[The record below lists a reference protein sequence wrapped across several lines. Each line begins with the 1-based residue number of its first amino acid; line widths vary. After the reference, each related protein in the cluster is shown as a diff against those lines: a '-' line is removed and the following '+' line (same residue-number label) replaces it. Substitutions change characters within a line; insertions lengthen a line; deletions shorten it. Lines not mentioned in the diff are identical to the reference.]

1 MRITIRPGTNE
12 DIPWI
17 QRLMAEGT
25 RDGHFGQ
32 TVPHQALQ
40 MLNQILAKRPFTMLT
55 LEDDRPKYIS
65 VMGELAVAE
74 IDGVA
79 VSFLVCMRYEDR
91 IELHLAST
99 NNAYRRQGAFKALV
113 EHSVEDNPSGLR
125 IIARCYR
132 KSTWAKLALTRLG
145 FEVTKDGNPAEFAYR
160 HKIQGEQT

>member
-1 MRITIRPGTNE
+1 MGIAIRPGTNE
-12 DIPWI
+12 DISWI
-17 QRLMAEGT
+17 QKLLAEGT

-40 MLNQILAKRPFTMLT
+40 MLNQILAKQPFTMLT
-55 LEDDRPKYIS
+55 LEDDRPKYTS

-79 VSFLVCMRYEDR
+79 ASFLVCMRYEDR

-113 EHSVEDNPSGLR
+113 EHSVEDNQAGLR

-132 KSTWAKLALTRLG
+132 KSTWAKSALMSLG
-145 FEVTKDGNPAEFAYR
+145 FKMTKDGNPEELE
-160 HKIQGEQT
+160 I